1 MMTSQRFAAFVS
13 FSVIMIVSVA
23 LIGLGTTGNAEAEQ
37 KQPSPFRQT
46 TKDLCER
53 RYTACVGNCYINYG
67 SSNASSKSCTNLCY
81 KRRTSC
87 VNRI

>member
-1 MMTSQRFAAFVS
+1 MMTSQRLAAFVS

-23 LIGLGTTGNAEAEQ
+23 LIGLGTTDIADAEQ

-67 SSNASSKSCTNLCY
+67 SSNASSQSCRNLCY
-81 KRRTSC
+81 KKRSTCMS
-87 VNRI
+87 RI

>member
-1 MMTSQRFAAFVS
+1 MLMSQSLAAFVS
-13 FSVIMIVSVA
+13 FSVVIIGSVA
-23 LIGLGTTGNAEAEQ
+23 LIGLGTTGIAEAEQ

-67 SSNASSKSCTNLCY
+67 TSNASSQSCRNLCY
-81 KRRTSC
+81 KRRSTCMS
-87 VNRI
+87 RI